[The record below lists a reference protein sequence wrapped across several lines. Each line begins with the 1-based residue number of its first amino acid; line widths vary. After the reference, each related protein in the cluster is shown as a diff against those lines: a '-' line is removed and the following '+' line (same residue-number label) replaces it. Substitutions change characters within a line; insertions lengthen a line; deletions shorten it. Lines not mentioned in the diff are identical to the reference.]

1 MKFNLNQNDQ
11 NDNKKVKKSKKQIIR
26 RSVSSILLVNMLCLS
41 LVPPMASA
49 SNTLLATATNQ
60 SNQKTDENKKTE
72 ETPKTEVKAK
82 TSLPSVQ
89 SLDLKVK
96 AAILIEA
103 SSGQVLLNVNGD
115 EALPPA
121 SMTKMMTE
129 YIVADLV
136 KKGEHKW
143 DEMVTVRKNAAQTI
157 GSRIFLAE
165 GDQHT
170 IEKLYIAMAVGS
182 ANDATVALAEHI
194 AGSEQAFVKMMN
206 EEAKRMGMTATHFA
220 NSSGLDISDM
230 PADFQPADKKE
241 TVMSARDAA
250 TLARYIVTDHPDF
263 DRFTKIQSYKFR
275 ERDKK
280 PIVNWNYMLE
290 ANKNIVNFK
299 QFAYEGLDGL
309 KTGHTTNA
317 GGSFTGT
324 AKRNGMRLISVVMG
338 TKGTKTMKAENVRFV
353 ETAKVLDYG
362 FNNFETKQVVAPK
375 ATVAGNESVTVK
387 RAKDTT
393 VPIVSDEAVT
403 FVVPKGADLSS
414 LQTKVTLNDPE
425 TLVAPLKVGTVVG
438 SVTYTYKDAGMD
450 QPLEKT
456 VNLITA
462 QEAEKAGWF
471 TLLLRAIGEF
481 FADLFNGIKNLF

>member
-1 MKFNLNQNDQ
+1 MKLNLNQNDK
-11 NDNKKVKKSKKQIIR
+11 KKVKKSKKQIIR

-49 SNTLLATATNQ
+49 SNTLLATATKQ
-60 SNQKTDENKKTE
+60 TDKDKKSEVTSKTE
-72 ETPKTEVKAK
+72 DRAQ

-96 AAILIEA
+96 SAILIEA

-136 KKGEHKW
+136 KQGKFKW
-143 DEMVTVRKNAAQTI
+143 DEVVTVRKNAKETI

-170 IEKLYIAMAVGS
+170 IEQLYIAMAVGS
-182 ANDATVALAEHI
+182 ANDATVALAEHV

-206 EEAKRMGMTATHFA
+206 DEAKRMGMTTTYFA
-220 NSSGLDISDM
+220 NSTGLDISDM

-250 TLARYIVTDHPDF
+250 ILAKYIVTDHPDF
-263 DRFTKIQSYKFR
+263 DRFTKIQSHKFR

-290 ANKNIVNFK
+290 ANKNVANFK
-299 QFAYEGLDGL
+299 QFAYVGLDGL

-362 FNNFETKQVVAPK
+362 FNNFEVKQVVAPK
-375 ATVAGNESVTVK
+375 ATIAGTESVTVK
-387 RAKDTT
+387 RAKDTNI
-393 VPIVSDEAVT
+393 PIVSDEAVT

-414 LQTKVTLNDPE
+414 LKTKVTLNDPE
-425 TLVAPLKVGTVVG
+425 TLVAPLKVGSVVG
-438 SVTYTYKDAGMD
+438 TVTYSYKNAGME
-450 QPLEKT
+450 QTLEKT

-481 FADLFNGIKNLF
+481 FSDLFNGIKNLF

>member
-1 MKFNLNQNDQ
+1 MKFILNPNDQ

-49 SNTLLATATNQ
+49 SNTLLATATDQ
-60 SNQKTDENKKTE
+60 SHQKTDESKKTE
-72 ETPKTEVKAK
+72 ATTKTEVQAK
-82 TSLPSVQ
+82 TSLPPVQ

-96 AAILIEA
+96 AALLIEA

-136 KKGEHKW
+136 KQGKLKW
-143 DEMVTVRKNAAQTI
+143 DDVVTVHKNAAKTI

-170 IEKLYIAMAVGS
+170 VEELYIAMAVGS
-182 ANDATVALAEHI
+182 ANDATVALAEHV
-194 AGSEQAFVKMMN
+194 AGSELDFVKMMN
-206 EEAKRMGMTATHFA
+206 SEAKRMGMTSTYFA
-220 NSSGLDISDM
+220 NSTGLDVTDM
-230 PADFQPADKKE
+230 PADFQPSDKKE

-250 TLARYIVTDHPDF
+250 VLARNIVTDHPDF

-275 ERDKK
+275 KRDKK
-280 PIVNWNYMLE
+280 PIINWNYMLE
-290 ANKNIVNFK
+290 ANKNVVNFK

-324 AKRNGMRLISVVMG
+324 AKRNGMR
-338 TKGTKTMKAENVRFV
+338 
-353 ETAKVLDYG
+353 
-362 FNNFETKQVVAPK
+362 NFYQNT
-375 ATVAGNESVTVK
+375 
-387 RAKDTT
+387 
-393 VPIVSDEAVT
+393 
-403 FVVPKGADLSS
+403 SS
-414 LQTKVTLNDPE
+414 E
-425 TLVAPLKVGTVVG
+425 LKK
-438 SVTYTYKDAGMD
+438 S
-450 QPLEKT
+450 
-456 VNLITA
+456 
-462 QEAEKAGWF
+462 
-471 TLLLRAIGEF
+471 LRAYF
-481 FADLFNGIKNLF
+481 VARTTQDYLDRKN

>member
-1 MKFNLNQNDQ
+1 MKR
-11 NDNKKVKKSKKQIIR
+11 NKSHSKSKSQIIR
-26 RSVSSILLVNMLCLS
+26 RSAASILLVNMLCLS
-41 LVPPMASA
+41 LVPPLASA
-49 SNTLLATATNQ
+49 AESTLIATTATQ
-60 SNQKTDENKKTE
+60 SDTQKT
-72 ETPKTEVKAK
+72 ETTTTTAVQA
-82 TSLPSVQ
+82 TSTLPSVE

-96 AAILIEA
+96 AAFLLEPV
-103 SSGQVLLNVNGD
+103 SGQVLLNVNGD

-136 KKGEHKW
+136 KQGKHKW

-170 IEKLYIAMAVGS
+170 IEQLYIAMAVGS

-194 AGSEQAFVKMMN
+194 AGSEEAFVAIMN
-206 EEAKRMGMTATHFA
+206 EEAKRMGMTSTFFA
-220 NSSGLDISDM
+220 NSTGLDIKDM
-230 PADFQPADKKE
+230 PEEFQPANKKE

-250 TLARYIVTDHPDF
+250 ILAKFIVTDHPDF
-263 DRFTKIQSYKFR
+263 DRFTKIQTYKFR
-275 ERDKK
+275 ERDKS

-290 ANKNIVNFK
+290 ANKNVANFK

-309 KTGHTTNA
+309 KTGHTNNA

-324 AKRNGMRLISVVMG
+324 AQRNGMRLISVVMG

-353 ETAKVLDYG
+353 ETAKVLDFG
-362 FNNFETKQVVAPK
+362 FNNFEIKQVVAPK
-375 ATVAGNESVTVK
+375 ATVTGTESVTVK
-387 RAKDTT
+387 RAKET
-393 VPIVSDEAVT
+393 VVPVVSDEAVS
-403 FVVPKGADLSS
+403 FVIPKGADLST
-414 LQTKVTLNDPE
+414 LQTKVALNDPE
-425 TLVAPLKVGTVVG
+425 TLVAPLKVGSVVG
-438 SVTYTYKDAGMD
+438 TVTYSYEDPGTK
-450 QPLEKT
+450 QTLEKT

-471 TLLLRAIGEF
+471 TLLMRAIGEF
-481 FADLFNGIKNLF
+481 FSDLFNGIKNLF